1 MAHYPLPFFP
11 QTFVA
16 LSSLGISIQVNTVC
30 PFSAACETTTFP
42 IYTEDLVGMPEDD
55 CNNNE
60 GYKLPYARGQPF
72 GIRWQDDTPLNCSIA
87 TLTIAI
93 QAGFSCTGSYGQ
105 TSLNSY
111 ITPSR
116 YRFPYENE
124 YNETCY
130 CQVTYSPL
138 QVLFSVSYPSLLLFQ
153 LPQQLSWSLLRAA
166 MSTDRQRRRYLLGLR
181 SQLAL
186 VWQCVS
192 VTGIVEV

>member
-1 MAHYPLPFFP
+1 MDGTLSAAVLSW
-11 QTFVA
+11 TCVG
-16 LSSLGISIQVNTVC
+16 LSSLGNSIQVNTVC
-30 PFSAACETTTFP
+30 PFVAACETTTFP

-55 CNNNE
+55 CNNDE

-138 QVLFSVSYPSLLLFQ
+138 QVLFLVSYLPCFCFNFPNSSPDHCLEQLCPQTVRDVTICLDYGHNLLWF
-153 LPQQLSWSLLRAA
+153 
-166 MSTDRQRRRYLLGLR
+166 GR
-181 SQLAL
+181 SSQSQA
-186 VWQCVS
+186 
-192 VTGIVEV
+192 